1 MAYRYLSATLK
12 NLVNINFWSLDLDWI
27 YYDDK
32 STPNVFKL
40 VNSNWTD
47 LINNNDWRD
56 VFDFC
61 WGMRVHLWPG
71 LIEANKIEVRFI
83 HDGEIGDGEGPLIF
97 FGNTSKIQDQQV
109 DNFIQEFAG
118 IILADSFTDSDQ
130 FDRDYDNV
138 GFLGLKEL
146 PVDYLYHRDLDV
158 GEENDDVYSEI
169 TYSAEWRIK
178 SNKSNLWKELSF
190 AQRNV
195 LVSATVELYQSQME
209 LIGEM
214 YFDIRDVLACAALHP
229 STEPELKLKIQELKD
244 DFISNLLS
252 Q

>member
-12 NLVNINFWSLDLDWI
+12 NLVNVNFWSPDLDWI

-32 STPNVFKL
+32 STPNLFKL
-40 VNSNWTD
+40 VNSSWID
-47 LINNNDWRD
+47 LINNDDWRD

-61 WGMRVHLWPG
+61 WGMRIHLWPG
-71 LIEANKIEVRFI
+71 LIEENKIEVRFI

-97 FGNTSKIQDQQV
+97 FGDTSKIQDQQV
-109 DNFIQEFAG
+109 DNFIQEFDG

-130 FDRDYDNV
+130 FDRDYDDV

-146 PVDYLYHRDLDV
+146 PIDYLYHRDLDV
-158 GEENDDVYSEI
+158 GKEDDDVYSEF

-178 SNKSNLWKELSF
+178 SIKSNLWKDLSSE
-190 AQRNV
+190 QRNI
-195 LVSATVELYQSQME
+195 LVSAAVEIYQSQME

-229 STEPELKLKIQELKD
+229 STEPELKTKIQKLKD